1 MRKLLARLQT
11 AKMGVSMSDDGGK
24 FMKRAI
30 AMFVPVVLLLQACGG
45 GSDAGQAAKA
55 DAGAKPA
62 ETAPAAG
69 SGKVAKDLADTSWQ
83 LVSIRAGGEEAARPK
98 DQETYSLSFGGN
110 GMIAAQ
116 VDCNRGRSNWGS
128 PAPGK
133 LSLGMLFLTRAQC
146 PSDSLHD
153 RIVSDWKHIN
163 TYALKDGN
171 LELALDAGT
180 TYVLKPAPK

>member
-1 MRKLLARLQT
+1 
-11 AKMGVSMSDDGGK
+11 MGFSMSNDGGK

-30 AMFVPVVLLLQACGG
+30 AMFVPAVLLLQACGGG

-55 DAGAKPA
+55 DAAGAKPA

-69 SGKVAKDLADTSWQ
+69 PGKVSKDLAGTSWQ

-98 DQETYSLSFGGN
+98 DQEAYSLTFGGN

-153 RIVSDWKHIN
+153 RIVGDWQHIN
-163 TYALKDGN
+163 AYALKDGN